1 MVAPPDPGRRLGE
14 RIPIGDVFL
23 TWRAEET
30 TSRAPAKAKG
40 RKKHREPE
48 VGRLL
53 NISVSG
59 GAVVAPTA
67 SDLAR
72 GSVLLV
78 QLGNAQAAVRIRR
91 IEDFGDPDWRT
102 YGVEF
107 VETEPS
113 FLDWINHL
121 LDGRRP
127 ESVRDAWD
135 HAL

>member
-1 MVAPPDPGRRLGE
+1 MAAPPDPGRRLGE

-30 TSRAPAKAKG
+30 SDRKS
-40 RKKHREPE
+40 RKKHRDPDI
-48 VGRLL
+48 GRLI

-67 SDLAR
+67 QDLMR
-72 GSVLLV
+72 GSVLIV
-78 QLGNAQAAVRIRR
+78 QLGNAQAAVRIKR
-91 IEDFGDPDWRT
+91 IEDFGEPDWRT

-113 FLDWINHL
+113 FLEWINHL

-127 ESVRDAWD
+127 SKVREAWN